1 MLWGFLTFITFGI
14 FGLWVPIKKL
24 KWQNKNTHIKVVGEF
39 VGTYIDV
46 FGSSDILT
54 IDNNGK
60 VTISGRVVT
69 NNLSS
74 IIKQS
79 DGSYSC
85 TISGGK
91 IIIYPVGVKSS
102 QGNSN
107 KVRINVLEYGGAL
120 CFEEE

>member
-1 MLWGFLTFITFGI
+1 MTPNSSTSS
-14 FGLWVPIKKL
+14 
-24 KWQNKNTHIKVVGEF
+24 NTGSSTSTSTDKTLEGDFSEF

-46 FGSSDILT
+46 FESSETLI

-74 IIKQS
+74 IKKQS

-85 TISGGK
+85 SISGGK
-91 IIIYPVGVKSS
+91 ITIYPVGVKSS

-107 KVRINVLEYGGAL
+107 KVRIDVVENGGAL
-120 CFEEE
+120 CFQEK

>member
-1 MLWGFLTFITFGI
+1 MRLHI
-14 FGLWVPIKKL
+14 VL
-24 KWQNKNTHIKVVGEF
+24 KQIKNTHIKVVGEF

-85 TISGGK
+85 HISGGE